1 MATTAHLVQIA
12 ETMTTAELKDIQ
24 RHQRARLLSYQR
36 ASNTAMAAFMQPRVD
51 ATAQVLAER
60 KAAK

>member
-1 MATTAHLVQIA
+1 MSAHLVQIA
-12 ETMTTAELKDIQ
+12 QTLSTAELKDIQ
-24 RHQRARLLSYQR
+24 RHQRSRLRRYQQ
-36 ASNTAMAAFMQPRVD
+36 ANDFAMVAFMQPRVD

>member
-1 MATTAHLVQIA
+1 MMAHLVQIA
-12 ETMTTAELKDIQ
+12 QTLSTAELKDIQ
-24 RHQRARLLSYQR
+24 RHQRSRLLSFQR
-36 ASNTAMAAFMQPRVD
+36 ANDLTMIAFMQPRVD